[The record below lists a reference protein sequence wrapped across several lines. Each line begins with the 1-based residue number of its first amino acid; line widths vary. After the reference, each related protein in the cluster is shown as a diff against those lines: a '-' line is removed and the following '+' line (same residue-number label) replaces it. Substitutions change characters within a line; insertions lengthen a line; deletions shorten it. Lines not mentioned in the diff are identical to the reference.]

1 MEKKTSRKEGSSKGG
16 DGGAFFD
23 GFPCDREGCFKRNKN
38 NTLEKIKK

>member
-23 GFPCDREGCFKRNKN
+23 GFLCDRGGVSKETK
-38 NTLEKIKK
+38 TIL